1 MALQHE
7 NVLLPLELQD
17 RERRMELLSKSKG
30 QLAQLVEG
38 AKSVLKD
45 VHKRNEGDL
54 QRTVASLQDQYNSA
68 LELLQLGAGL
78 APSDQPKHELS
89 QQSASSS
96 SSLPAGAAGTSAG
109 CCTGIQRP
117 PCTRPP
123 PQLPHRP
130 AAVVSACKCQR
141 AAPSCRCPHAAAAA
155 PSTCGA
161 KQPAARQP
169 KPGADPDPRLGLLGL
184 GADDFTPST
193 AYGDS
198 MGLAAEPLAVLRD
211 VLNLDG
217 SRDHERELL
226 RQQQLRQ
233 RPLSA
238 DAAASAAAAGV
249 GLGPAGPLLAQAQF
263 ESRLR
268 DAYRSMLLQ
277 LQHRYQ
283 LERERQEDA
292 HKLALQEQEARQ
304 VEDLQQ
310 LAAAQEAELAK
321 AARRLE
327 RHEAAWRA
335 EVQRL
340 EAQLAAAKAAA
351 ETGQSQAAAA
361 RAAAE
366 SLQAQLQLQRS
377 THEAELHHVRQGS
390 MSLQEHEEVVHK
402 LQAEWEQAL
411 QQRERDYSC
420 LLSELGEMRR
430 QLSCA
435 TEPSRSSGN
444 SCGRGSTIASP
455 LPTAAAGRPPAAAVD
470 EEPAAPAPGPRA
482 PVHER
487 GRDAEGRLAADQR
500 QQQQHTQQDPRQTQH
515 HHQLPYANEH
525 EHQRHYHRHRNH
537 QHQQQHHKL
546 QQLRVRFEPASVPGG
561 DDTDEDRGGGGGD
574 CGGGGRAGCSPAGSA
589 ASVAARG
596 RVGELEEDVELDPA
610 AQRSAGVGGAA
621 GRREAEGQGEGSA
634 SSTPRSRAHQG
645 PAQGRQFAGA
655 AEAQPERPCSQLSE
669 LVGAVVH
676 FGGSAARRGAL
687 DTDGAAE
694 RAAATSGSHILESH
708 AFASG
713 SSCGGG
719 NDDDGSG
726 CGGGVGVL
734 RGSSGDLDDYFLR
747 QQQQQQQRQAWTG
760 DAGPGSSNGAYG
772 SGGGNAGRGGAVGG
786 SSGGGSGADLPGS
799 PDEQA
804 SEATLGRWHGESL
817 PSPPRRSDGDAR
829 SEAGSWAGAPPWQ
842 RLHQG
847 QAHGQAGGL
856 GSATGRHGAAESSG
870 TMPTRTAA
878 VAAAAAAG
886 GGGEAARV
894 RAAAA
899 AVGVAAAKGRS
910 PSPPRR
916 AGSSPPPR
924 SGRGESSWGR
934 TGNPAAV
941 VVLPR
946 CLRCGLNDAISPGC
960 CRFHPAL
967 LSQPSGLR
975 FTPEWMACEAAG
987 HTARTPGCFMRSEH
1001 FYEPAGL
1008 AQQRHQQTQQQQ
1020 PARAASPPPSPP
1032 PAAARRQ
1039 GCGNPDTATAPTR
1052 GSITGDEHNGGGGG
1066 GGGAHV
1072 LWRDRRPSGGG
1083 AAAAGSS
1090 QAPKTSPL
1098 RRPSAPSR
1106 SPVRGGARAHA
1117 AGGGVVGGGGEG
1129 AADSPSP
1136 MPRTRLPSPM
1146 RR

>member
-886 GGGEAARV
+886 GGG
-894 RAAAA
+894 
-899 AVGVAAAKGRS
+899 
-910 PSPPRR
+910 
-916 AGSSPPPR
+916 
-924 SGRGESSWGR
+924 
-934 TGNPAAV
+934 
-941 VVLPR
+941 
-946 CLRCGLNDAISPGC
+946 
-960 CRFHPAL
+960 
-967 LSQPSGLR
+967 
-975 FTPEWMACEAAG
+975 
-987 HTARTPGCFMRSEH
+987 
-1001 FYEPAGL
+1001 
-1008 AQQRHQQTQQQQ
+1008 
-1020 PARAASPPPSPP
+1020 
-1032 PAAARRQ
+1032 
-1039 GCGNPDTATAPTR
+1039 
-1052 GSITGDEHNGGGGG
+1052 
-1066 GGGAHV
+1066 AHV